1 MVSLKKIY
9 NICVCV
15 SLLCVGVSM
24 SYADADDGSGLVRN
38 NRVMQNAQNGTAGG
52 AGDNRIIIDIDYTE
66 GFTLA
71 KPAGQIVIGNPLV
84 ADIKVQDDK
93 NIFIIGK
100 SPGRTNMLVY
110 GRDGTLHARHTI
122 FVRDPNTYLTVYSGA
137 GNKLHYDCLPLCQR
151 VVRIEDTGPGYEEQS
166 AKVTSSIDRVEQRA
180 DKSTTQDAA
189 AGQVQ

>member
-1 MVSLKKIY
+1 MVSLKKIC
-9 NICVCV
+9 NIFVCV
-15 SLLCVGVSM
+15 SLLCVGVSA

-38 NRVMQNAQNGTAGG
+38 NRVMQNAQ
-52 AGDNRIIIDIDYTE
+52 IDIDYTE

-110 GRDGTLHARHTI
+110 GRDGTLQARHTI

-166 AKVTSSIDRVEQRA
+166 AKVTSSIDRIEQRA